1 MLLRLQLEDKDDQ
14 CKSSRKEKGKVTI
27 LLLCFMDCVYAT
39 LFPKGFQ
46 LVNLVFSLEFAW
58 EMGNQKKQ
66 IVENKGEV
74 WPLWG
79 GRAYLIQLGDP
90 NHPMLFRLSDEK
102 AFIYPHG
109 FNRLHLPS
117 RRGQAESSL
126 GPDGEGSPESIGIM
140 STENSFMHS
149 AHLSKNRWAPSP
161 MNLTLDTGS
170 RQQLLKQGYRSWEW
184 ACPWNLCISSNMRNN
199 TMI

>member
-14 CKSSRKEKGKVTI
+14 CESSRKEKQKVTI

-39 LFPKGFQ
+39 LSPKGFQ
-46 LVNLVFSLEFAW
+46 MVNLVFSLEFAW

-66 IVENKGEV
+66 IAENKGEG
-74 WPLWG
+74 WKLWG
-79 GRAYLIQLGDP
+79 GESLFNSAGWPKPSYAIQTLGWKSF
-90 NHPMLFRLSDEK
+90 HLS
-102 AFIYPHG
+102 HG

-126 GPDGEGSPESIGIM
+126 GPDGEGSPERIGIM

-161 MNLTLDTGS
+161 MNLTLDTGA
-170 RQQLLKQGYRSWEW
+170 RQQLLKLGVGLSMKFVYLLKHEK
-184 ACPWNLCISSNMRNN
+184 
-199 TMI
+199 